1 MLGVNPLEQ
10 EIMDITNEIARNG
23 FIHFSSFCTA
33 VHRKYRKDASY
44 CFIIDVMKHSTKPS
58 FVQSSHKNYYDR
70 EDKDNKKTTI
80 KAFSGKK
87 MKNYSN
93 KICSKYSGALNTR
106 NCLDIITFSFTRFC
120 VGLNPFLTSTK
131 PGNTRCRSSS

>member
-44 CFIIDVMKHSTKPS
+44 CFIIDVMKHSTKPL
-58 FVQSSHKNYYDR
+58 FVQSWHKKIIMTGR
-70 EDKDNKKTTI
+70 I
-80 KAFSGKK
+80 K
-87 MKNYSN
+87 
-93 KICSKYSGALNTR
+93 R
-106 NCLDIITFSFTRFC
+106 
-120 VGLNPFLTSTK
+120 
-131 PGNTRCRSSS
+131 